1 MKRQLH
7 LFFSYFLYL
16 LCFQQLQ
23 AQAHFQNEATVAG
36 VDDHSGTINLG
47 GGISFYDYNNDGW
60 DDITIATQSGDSLK
74 IYKNNGDGT
83 YSLETNLNPNNLSQQ
98 KQVIWI
104 DIDNDG
110 DNDLYISSDI
120 DGSRLYENDG
130 SSLTDVTTA
139 SGLPM
144 AAQNNFGASWGDYNN
159 DGFLDVFLCNRGI
172 PTPQAN
178 YLYKNN
184 GDGTFTNVSSA
195 AGIDTGSHLSF
206 CSAFFDYN
214 NDGWQD
220 IYMANDKTNTTNILY
235 KNNGDGTFTDVSEQS
250 ETNIAIDA
258 MSVTIADVD
267 GDSWFDIYV
276 TNGIPGNYFL
286 RNNGDGTF
294 SNIAA
299 STGTMFESV
308 AWGSVFLDAEN
319 DGDLDL
325 YVSGSLDG
333 AVPSL
338 LSAAYYSNNGNGT
351 FSMLGNSGFANDTS
365 ESYANAIGDT
375 DNDGFPEIIVNN
387 SGGDDI
393 FLWKNQT
400 TSSNNWLKVSLE
412 GVTSNKQ
419 GIGATIELKSQGE
432 TQYRYTVCGE
442 GYISQ
447 NSGTEFFG
455 IGANTVIDYV
465 KVTWLG
471 GAQDILYNVMPN
483 QAVHIIEGSSPLSTE
498 EFQTQNEVVVYP
510 NPTTGKIW
518 FQTTANETYT
528 YIIFDAKGTH
538 IKKGQIQNENSVNI
552 TGLASGYYM
561 IKILGKKGVFNKK
574 IMLK

>member
-16 LCFQQLQ
+16 LCFQQVQ

-60 DDITIATQSGDSLK
+60 DDITIATQSGDPLK

-130 SSLTDVTTA
+130 SSLTDITTA

-235 KNNGDGTFTDVSEQS
+235 KNNGDGTFTDVSEDS

-276 TNGIPGNYFL
+276 TNGIPGNYLL

-351 FSMLGNSGFANDTS
+351 FSMLGSSGFANDTS

-465 KVTWLG
+465 KVIWLG

-518 FQTTANETYT
+518 FQTTTNETYT

-538 IKKGQIQNENSVNI
+538 IKKGQIQDENSVNI

>member
-7 LFFSYFLYL
+7 LFFSYSLYL
-16 LCFQQLQ
+16 LCSQQLQ
-23 AQAHFQNEATVAG
+23 AQAYFQNQATAVG
-36 VDDHSGTINLG
+36 VGDHSGTIYLG
-47 GGISFYDYNNDGW
+47 GGISFCDYNNDGW
-60 DDITIATQSGDSLK
+60 DDITIATQSGDPLK

-83 YSLETNLNPNNLSQQ
+83 YSLETTLNPNNLSQQ
-98 KQVIWI
+98 KQVIWV

-110 DNDLYISSDI
+110 DKDLYISSDI

-130 SSLTDVTTA
+130 TSLTDITTV
-139 SGLPM
+139 SGLPT
-144 AAQNNFGASWGDYNN
+144 AAQSNFGASWGDYNN

-184 GDGTFTNVSSA
+184 GDGTFTNVSA
-195 AGIDTGSHLSF
+195 TAGIDSGSHLSF

-235 KNNGDGTFTDVSEQS
+235 KNNGDGTFTDVSEES

-276 TNGIPGNYFL
+276 TNGIPGNYLL

-351 FSMLGNSGFANDTS
+351 FSMLGSSGFANDTS

-375 DNDGFPEIIVNN
+375 DNDGFPEIIVSNN
-387 SGGDDI
+387 GGDDI

-412 GVTSNKQ
+412 GVASNKQ

-432 TQYRYTVCGE
+432 THYRYTVCGE

-447 NSGTEFFG
+447 NSETEFFG
-455 IGANTVIDYV
+455 IGTNTVIDYV

-471 GAQDILYNVMPN
+471 GAQDILYNVTPN
-483 QAVHIIEGSSPLSTE
+483 QALHIVEGSSPLSTE
-498 EFQTQNEVVVYP
+498 EFQEKNEVLVYP

-518 FQTTANETYT
+518 FQISTNETYT
-528 YIIFDAKGTH
+528 YMIFDAKGTE
-538 IKKGQIQNENSVNI
+538 IKKGHIGAENSINL

-561 IKILGKKGVFNKK
+561 IKILGNKGVFNKK